1 MSSAVTH
8 LTQGNFEIRFRPA
21 PPARDPD
28 AWQKMIGQK
37 PIGARLDTLP
47 ENRISWRA
55 LATSTATQVGVVV
68 ALILL
73 EVMLPQNLIT
83 KVEYTVMPLAGPM
96 IEVPKAKP
104 EPVRPK
110 VQPQPQPVQPP
121 QPQHIAKLLAPRPL
135 PAPKPK
141 PVELR
146 TAELPKLEQPII
158 AAKFDVPDSEPVKPR
173 EVKTGL
179 LGDSPAGGGFGDPHG
194 LTGVTD
200 PSKRVNVARVGSFD
214 STDGP
219 GVGSGT
225 GNGTGV
231 GGAGG
236 KGNGNGVASAG
247 FGSGTVLASSRGSGG
262 SRAVQ
267 SSGFGSAEAA
277 AQVPAKSAPKAADEP
292 PPVQSVA
299 ILSKPNPVY
308 TDEARRLGIEGEVL
322 VDVVFLASG
331 QIKVD
336 GVEKG
341 LGHGLD
347 EAAVRAA
354 QQIRFKPALQ
364 EGRAVDFPAVVHIV
378 FQLAY

>member
-8 LTQGNFEIRFRPA
+8 LTHGTFDIRFRPPA

-28 AWQKMIGQK
+28 AWQKMIGEKQV
-37 PIGARLDTLP
+37 GARLDTLP

-55 LATSTATQVGVVV
+55 LATSTATQVGIVVV
-68 ALILL
+68 LILL
-73 EVMLPQNLIT
+73 EIILPPNLIT
-83 KVEYTVMPLAGPM
+83 KVEYSVMPLAGPM
-96 IEVPKAKP
+96 IEVPQPKAHP
-104 EPVRPK
+104 LRPK
-110 VQPQPQPVQPP
+110 VEPQPQPVQPP

-141 PVELR
+141 PVEVR
-146 TAELPKLEQPII
+146 NAELPKLEQPMI
-158 AAKFDVPDSEPVKPR
+158 AAKFDAPDLQPVKPR

-179 LGDSPAGGGFGDPHG
+179 LGDSPAGGNFGDPHG
-194 LTGVTD
+194 LAGETD
-200 PSKRVNVARVGSFD
+200 PTKRINVARVGSFD
-214 STDGP
+214 SSEGP
-219 GVGSGT
+219 GNGSGT

-247 FGSGTVLASSRGSGG
+247 FGSTVLASSRGTGG
-262 SRAVQ
+262 PKAVQ
-267 SSGFGSAEAA
+267 SSGFANAEAA
-277 AQVPAKSAPKAADEP
+277 TQVPAKSAPKAADEP

-308 TDEARRLGIEGEVL
+308 TDEARKLGIEGEVL

-331 QIKVD
+331 QIKVE

-347 EAAVRAA
+347 ESAVRAA
-354 QQIRFKPALQ
+354 QQIHFKPALQ